1 MYLDESE
8 LLVNVSLLLLS
19 SPSLLFLFGTNL
31 SLAFPFL
38 NPPWNAALAYIDM
51 SIKEASQHKQTQ
63 IPDQNLHMNMILVK
77 SFFFSD
83 SWPLLLTVIF
93 FFRFLTSPSFD
104 SFMFMWRFWRSKIGK
119 VKNLSKMK
127 SKNMIWAKA
136 WGKIQRQ
143 NLQDRL
149 GQTIQF
155 IWENKTKQKQATW
168 EVLRLIQAWQWV
180 H

>member
-77 SFFFSD
+77 SFFFQ
-83 SWPLLLTVIF
+83 
-93 FFRFLTSPSFD
+93 FLTSPSFD

-180 H
+180 Q

>member
-38 NPPWNAALAYIDM
+38 NPPWDAAVAYIDM

-77 SFFFSD
+77 SFFF
-83 SWPLLLTVIF
+83 
-93 FFRFLTSPSFD
+93 RFLTSPSFD
-104 SFMFMWRFWRSKIGK
+104 SFMFMWRF
-119 VKNLSKMK
+119 
-127 SKNMIWAKA
+127 
-136 WGKIQRQ
+136 
-143 NLQDRL
+143 
-149 GQTIQF
+149 
-155 IWENKTKQKQATW
+155 
-168 EVLRLIQAWQWV
+168 
-180 H
+180 

>member
-77 SFFFSD
+77 SFFFQ
-83 SWPLLLTVIF
+83 
-93 FFRFLTSPSFD
+93 FLTSPSFD
-104 SFMFMWRFWRSKIGK
+104 FFWQFHVHVEILT
-119 VKNLSKMK
+119 VKNRKGQESVKNEKQKHDLSKSLRKDPATK
-127 SKNMIWAKA
+127 SS
-136 WGKIQRQ
+136 RQ
-143 NLQDRL
+143 VGADNPIYMR
-149 GQTIQF
+149 
-155 IWENKTKQKQATW
+155 K
-168 EVLRLIQAWQWV
+168 
-180 H
+180 

>member
-77 SFFFSD
+77 S
-83 SWPLLLTVIF
+83 F

-180 H
+180 Q

>member
-38 NPPWNAALAYIDM
+38 NPPWNAALACIDM

-77 SFFFSD
+77 SFFFPD
-83 SWPLLLTVIF
+83 SWPFLLLTVSCSCGDSDGQKMERSRISQKWKAKTWFEERSSDKIF
-93 FFRFLTSPSFD
+93 KT
-104 SFMFMWRFWRSKIGK
+104 G
-119 VKNLSKMK
+119 
-127 SKNMIWAKA
+127 
-136 WGKIQRQ
+136 WGRQ
-143 NLQDRL
+143 SN
-149 GQTIQF
+149 F
-155 IWENKTKQKQATW
+155 IRENKTKQKQATW

-180 H
+180 Q

>member
-77 SFFFSD
+77 SFFFPILDLSFF
-83 SWPLLLTVIF
+83 WQFHVHVEILTVKN
-93 FFRFLTSPSFD
+93 RKGQES
-104 SFMFMWRFWRSKIGK
+104 
-119 VKNLSKMK
+119 VKNEKQKHDLSKSLRKDPATK
-127 SKNMIWAKA
+127 SS
-136 WGKIQRQ
+136 RQ
-143 NLQDRL
+143 VGADNPIYMR
-149 GQTIQF
+149 
-155 IWENKTKQKQATW
+155 K
-168 EVLRLIQAWQWV
+168 
-180 H
+180 